1 MKKLVKGLILG
12 LLVLLF
18 QLSLQAQTS
27 TGRLSG
33 TVSGPDGVLPGATVV
48 VTDNTTGKETT
59 VVTDAEG
66 GFLVPQLD
74 FGTYTVKVTAQGFK
88 TYIAQELK
96 IDVGRDYKLEPK
108 LEVGDVSASVT
119 VTAGADI
126 ITASTPQIS
135 NTVSPQQILSLPLI
149 TRNPLELTRLQS
161 GTQSNQFQNTTINGV
176 RTSFTNITRDGINIQ
191 DSFIRTNATDFAP
204 GRPSVDDTAEFT
216 VITSNQE
223 ADQGYGSAQIRLVT
237 PRGTKDFH
245 GALFAY
251 NRNSEFSANSFF
263 GNRAGKFV
271 ATDPLVLQG
280 LATVGTDR
288 TPRPFRNRNQ
298 FGGKVSGPMPVPGFN
313 EGGPFAYMHK
323 GFFFFSYEK
332 IIDPLSALAT
342 RTILTPGARGGQ
354 FQYTRATFGPAI
366 NTTLNGANITCP
378 ATTANNTGTCTISN
392 ILLFAGGSNLPNTN
406 PAVINGVTGLPGR
419 PIPTTI
425 SPVILARILGPMP
438 TTSNTTGG
446 DLGLNTN
453 GFQINR
459 KSNQERSTYT
469 SRIDVD
475 INDKNSI
482 NGVYSYNFETNL
494 RPDVDTNGYG
504 VDPQADQIAKNKTL
518 SLSWRKVISAN
529 IVNEARAGLFFSDVP
544 FRRIVDTPAFML
556 SVPLITSPETNFTD
570 QGRTPRYSTLQDNVD
585 WIAGRHNLRFGGQ
598 LQFYKIN
605 SYNFGNG
612 IPTTTP
618 GWLVQTNTTS
628 SPFFAAG
635 NFGAFGGISTA
646 QVGTANGLLA
656 LLAGITVQGQL
667 RYNLPDGTATSFE
680 VGPNITPFKY
690 SNHALY
696 FSDRWQ
702 INNNLTVTAGVRYE
716 LFPALKLGN
725 NLSVEPVIHDTDNFI
740 PDLLNKNGTYD
751 IIGTNSGELGTY
763 HKTDFNNFAPS
774 IGVAWAPNFEK
785 GIGKFLFGNTVI
797 RGGFSRAFGNDQL
810 VTAMSNATG
819 QNVGLASRTGTP
831 LSPTGNTLLNFNIG
845 FDPFPAFATPAFVP
859 PPFSYLRNQ
868 SSGISGVTPF
878 FGTVFAVDPKLQIP
892 SVDQYSVGYQREF
905 GSNTAFEIRYVGTR
919 SDNFVRGVDL
929 NQIDIFSNGFAA
941 DFNRAIA
948 NAQISNGNPFCG
960 FTPTVGSA
968 TPGCVPLTIM
978 RPSGAYTFANTST
991 LTNQTVTYNVTAPGP
1006 GILVVGTGGLAGATF
1021 NTPFTSGQ
1029 PGETAFTFIS
1039 NGFNNHPTLANVNAL
1054 PFVNFVPNP
1063 GTGAVDVMLNDARF
1077 RYHSVQ
1083 LEFRRRFSK
1092 GLYFQ
1097 ANYTFSKNLTNAIG
1111 SINSPA
1117 SGQSLFE
1124 PYLDN
1129 NNKQLDY
1136 TRADFDQ
1143 THVFNFNGIY
1153 ALPMGKGKSFMNYGG
1168 FANTVFGGWEISGLV
1183 QWASGGPITFTDT
1196 RGTLNRA
1203 ARSTR
1208 QTPNST
1214 LTYAQL
1220 RSMMGVFEAN
1230 GNIYWIDPSI
1240 INAANGTA
1248 AVGYIHPGV
1257 NTNSTFAG
1265 QVFFAAEPGQTGN
1278 QGRFIV
1284 NGPKNF
1290 NINTAL
1296 LKNIAFGGENSMRLQ
1311 LRIEA
1316 FNLLNNTNF
1325 NANSQLT
1332 GISSTTFGRITSAGA
1347 SRTIQFAARFEF

>member
-12 LLVLLF
+12 LLVLVF
-18 QLSLQAQTS
+18 QLSIQAQTT

-33 TVSGPDGVLPGATVV
+33 VVSGPDGVLPGATVV
-48 VTDNTTGKETT
+48 AADATTAKETT
-59 VVTDAEG
+59 VTTDSEG
-66 GFLVPQLD
+66 NFLFPQLE
-74 FGTYTVKVTAQGFK
+74 FGNYTVTVTAQGFK
-88 TYIAQELK
+88 KYIAQEVK

-108 LEVGDVSASVT
+108 LEVGDISASVT

-126 ITASTPQIS
+126 ITATTSQIS

-149 TRNPLELTRLQS
+149 ARNPLDLTRLQA
-161 GTQSNQFQNTTINGV
+161 GTQSNQFQGTTINGV

-251 NRNSEFSANSFF
+251 NRNSEFAANSFF
-263 GNRAGKFV
+263 GNRS
-271 ATDPLVLQG
+271 
-280 LATVGTDR
+280 GT
-288 TPRPFRNRNQ
+288 PIAFRNRNQ
-298 FGGKVSGPMPVPGFN
+298 FGGKIGGPLPVPGLN
-313 EGGPFAYMHK
+313 EGGPFLYRDKA
-323 GFFFFSYEK
+323 FFFFSYEK
-332 IIDPLSALAT
+332 IIDPLSATAN
-342 RTILTPGARGGQ
+342 RTILTPGARNGA
-354 FQYTRATFGPAI
+354 FQYTRATAGPAI
-366 NTTLNGANITCP
+366 NTVVNGATVTCP
-378 ATTANNTGTCTISN
+378 ATVANNSGTCSISN
-392 ILLFAGGSNLPNTN
+392 ILLYAGGSNLPNTN
-406 PAVINGVTGLPGR
+406 PAVINAVTGLPGR
-419 PIPTTI
+419 PIPNTI
-425 SPVILARILGPMP
+425 SPVILSRIIGPMP
-438 TTSNTTGG
+438 SASNASGG
-446 DLGLNTN
+446 DGLNTA
-453 GFQINR
+453 GYFLNR

-469 SRIDVD
+469 SRIDLDV
-475 INDKNSI
+475 NETNSV

-494 RPDVDTNGYG
+494 RPDVDTNGYTP
-504 VDPQADQIAKNKTL
+504 DPQADQIAKNKTL
-518 SLSWRKVISAN
+518 SLSWRRVFSAN
-529 IVNEARAGLFFSDVP
+529 VVNEVRGGLFFSDVP

-570 QGRTPRYSTLQDNVD
+570 QGRNPRYSTFQDNVD
-585 WIAGRHNLRFGGQ
+585 WIAGHHNFRFGGQ

-628 SPFFAAG
+628 TPNFVAG
-635 NFGAFGGISTA
+635 NFSAAGGISAT
-646 QVGTANGLLA
+646 QVATANGLLA

-696 FSDRWQ
+696 FSDRFQ
-702 INNNLTVTAGVRYE
+702 VSNNLTITGGVRWE
-716 LFPALKLGN
+716 VFPALKLGN
-725 NLSVEPVIHDTDNFI
+725 NLSVEPVISDASNII
-740 PDLLNKNGTYD
+740 PDLLNRNGTYD
-751 IIGTNSGELGTY
+751 VIGTNAGELGTY
-763 HKTDFNNFAPS
+763 HKTDFDNFAPS
-774 IGVAWAPNFEK
+774 VGVAWAPNFDS
-785 GIGKFLFGNTVI
+785 GIGKFLFGNSVI

-810 VTAMSNATG
+810 VTALNNATG

-831 LSPTGNTLLNFNIG
+831 LSPTGNNLLNFNIG

-859 PPFSYLRNQ
+859 PPFSYIRNQ
-868 SSGISGVTPF
+868 SPGISGVTTPF
-878 FGTVFAVDPKLQIP
+878 FGTVFAVDPKLQTP
-892 SVDQYSVGYQREF
+892 SVDQYSVGWQREI
-905 GSNTAFEIRYVGTR
+905 GGNTALEIRYVGTR

-929 NQIDIFSNGFAA
+929 NQIDIFNNGFAA

-948 NAQISNGNPFCG
+948 NATISNGNPFCG

-968 TPGCVPLTIM
+968 TPGCVPLSII

-991 LTNQTVTYNVTAPGP
+991 LTNQTVTYSATAPGP
-1006 GILVVGTGGLAGATF
+1006 GILVVGTGGLPGATF
-1021 NTPFTSGQ
+1021 NSPFISGQ
-1029 PGETAFTFIS
+1029 PAELAFSFIS
-1039 NGFNNHPTLANVNAL
+1039 NGFNNHPVLASPNAV

-1063 GTGAVDVMLNDARF
+1063 GTGAVDVMLNDAGF

-1083 LEFRRRFSK
+1083 LEVRRRFSK

-1097 ANYTFSKNLTNAIG
+1097 ANYTFSKNLTNAVG
-1111 SINSPA
+1111 SLNSPN

-1129 NNKQLDY
+1129 NHKEFDY

-1143 THVFNFNGIY
+1143 THVFNFNGVY
-1153 ALPMGKGKSFMNYGG
+1153 QLPFGKGKAFLNYGG
-1168 FANTVFGGWEISGLV
+1168 FANMILGGWELSGLV
-1183 QWASGGPITFTDT
+1183 QWASGGPITFTDA

-1203 ARSTR
+1203 GRATR
-1208 QTPNST
+1208 QTPNSS
-1214 LTYAQL
+1214 LSYQDIRAL
-1220 RSMMGVFEAN
+1220 MGIFEAN
-1230 GNIYWIDPSI
+1230 GNIYWINPSV
-1240 INAANGTA
+1240 INAANGA
-1248 AVGYIHPGV
+1248 AAPGYIHSGV
-1257 NTNSTFAG
+1257 NTNTAFSG

-1278 QGRFIV
+1278 IGRFLV

-1290 NINTAL
+1290 NINSAV
-1296 LKNIAFGGENSMRLQ
+1296 LKNIAFRSESPMRLQ
-1311 LRIEA
+1311 LRVEA

-1325 NANSQLT
+1325 NANAQLT
-1332 GISSTTFGRITSAGA
+1332 GIQSTTFGRITSAGA